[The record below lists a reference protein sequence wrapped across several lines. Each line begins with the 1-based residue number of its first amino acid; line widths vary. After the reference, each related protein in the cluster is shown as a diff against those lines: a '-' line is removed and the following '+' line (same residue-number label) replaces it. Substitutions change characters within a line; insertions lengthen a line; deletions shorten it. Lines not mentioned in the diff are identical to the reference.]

1 MFNLFQPRTDIHLK
15 RVAQLLR
22 EANMARIE
30 HQAAAEHH
38 SALARMYSERA
49 ARLEAELREAF
60 PNLMRAPASNP
71 ADQEQRLVETDGPIS
86 TLGARPRLSSL

>member
-38 SALARMYSERA
+38 SALARMYAERG

-60 PNLMRAPASNP
+60 PNLIRPAAPQTESGT
-71 ADQEQRLVETDGPIS
+71 LVEADAPIS
-86 TLGARPRLSSL
+86 TLGGRPRLSSL